1 MATPA
6 DEIAAAP
13 RRRSPIQRYWFD
25 VVLWKRIFGALVLG
39 AIAGALMGEAA
50 ESIKW
55 IGDLFIRLIRMVVVP
70 LVFVSIVGGVTGMGD
85 PKRLGAIGGKT
96 VFLYVCTTAVAAV
109 LGQALGAAIGVGQ
122 GVVFEGVT
130 PHVLGEPPS
139 VRDQLMGIVPI
150 NPIEALAEGDIL
162 AVIFFAIMLGVAI
175 LAIGEVGE

>member
-6 DEIAAAP
+6 DETAAAP

-39 AIAGALMGEAA
+39 AIVGALMGEAA

-96 VFLYVCTTAVAAV
+96 VFLYLCTTAVAVV

-139 VRDQLMGIVPI
+139 VRDQLMGIVPV
-150 NPIEALAEGDIL
+150 NPVEALAEGDIL

-175 LAIGEVGE
+175 LAIGE